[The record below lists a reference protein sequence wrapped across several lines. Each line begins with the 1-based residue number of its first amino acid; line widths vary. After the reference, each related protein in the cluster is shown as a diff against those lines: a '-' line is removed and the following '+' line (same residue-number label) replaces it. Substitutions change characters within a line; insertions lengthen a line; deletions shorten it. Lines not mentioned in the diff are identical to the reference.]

1 MSKNRL
7 TICISALCTAGLFA
21 LAGGNVYAK
30 TVQAEETA
38 QDILLAPTTY
48 QQFLQLGNPTDVAV
62 CDNFTA
68 IADGNLLYLY
78 NKAENEYTTFTH
90 DENAEAEQN
99 HIKKIQFSSTE
110 KLYYAD
116 SSSGDNFYELNVA
129 ELTNTKISAI
139 ACNTFTIFQETLY
152 FAGPTGVLYTTSLA
166 DHSAPKTSIPLANPA
181 RNPSLAFWQDE
192 LYFTDNGAAP
202 ILYKL
207 NPTLGV
213 TTLKQVATFTSPIA
227 HIAIADEVLACTTA
241 SGGFY
246 AYPLGNV
253 PEKILVQDEQEI
265 YTSLTSYGESIF
277 TVCEDSVREFSTSI
291 NAFTDFEITANS
303 ARPNRLNGA
312 TDILLVGEKL
322 FVADVGNSRISVFNT
337 KTNAFETSFNTD
349 TPPTL
354 LASDGATLL
363 TANESGVALYDL
375 TTAYY
380 ANQIAVFNDFSE
392 PLIGV
397 ASVYGTYYLATAN
410 YALSLTKNPDGAY
423 TLDSVEKSVSFHP
436 TLLSADVYGNLY
448 TLKNGDVL
456 QFTEEEFM
464 TANQGGRKIGETTL
478 TDATKLVVDFEKNVY
493 LLQENK
499 IENIHNQT
507 LDFSTPYVYTAT
519 TSLTS
524 FTFGVEEN
532 ATYLLFDGNHLV
544 KTAKLNLPNVNAIE
558 VENADEQIFSAQSVE
573 IQVVKTLPHSLLVQ
587 CDLNAL
593 NGANHFPYLAYE
605 RRNQP
610 LTALRLGETQ
620 AYNLIA
626 VFDEMKGEYST
637 YLVLK
642 TSCETLSSN
651 DYLVSYETGKTAWL
665 SNDVHLY
672 KFPYLTAQLTV
683 ARLPRGGQVT
693 LLGEVNGL
701 DNNYYLVEYVNAT
714 GEKSQGYVPQSY
726 AALYDAA
733 TSPTTETL
741 VGETEKDAD
750 SVMRFVYLILGFAII
765 CILVDFLFLRKKHE
779 ED

>member
-1 MSKNRL
+1 M

-21 LAGGNVYAK
+21 LTGITVYAK
-30 TVQAEETA
+30 TAKAETQA

-48 QQFLQLGNPTDVAV
+48 QQFLQLDNPTDVAV
-62 CDNFTA
+62 CENFTA

-78 NKAENEYTTFTH
+78 DKAQNEYTTFTH
-90 DENAEAEQN
+90 DENAETEQN
-99 HIKKIQFSSTE
+99 YIKKIQFSSTE

-116 SSSGDNFYELNVA
+116 SSSGDNFYELNV
-129 ELTNTKISAI
+129 EDLTSTKISAI
-139 ACNTFTIFQETLY
+139 ACNTFTIFEETLY

-207 NPTLGV
+207 NPSLGV
-213 TTLKQVATFTSPIA
+213 MTLKQVATFTTPIA

-241 SGGFY
+241 SGAFY

-253 PEKILVQDEQEI
+253 PEKILAQETQEV
-265 YTSLTSYGESIF
+265 YTSLAPYGESIY
-277 TVCEDSVREFSTSI
+277 TVCEHSVREFSTSV

-303 ARPNRLNGA
+303 ARPNRLDGA
-312 TDILLVGEKL
+312 TDILLAGEKL
-322 FVADVGNSRISVFNT
+322 FVADAGNSRISVFNT
-337 KTNAFETSFNTD
+337 QTNAFETSFHTD
-349 TPPTL
+349 TPPSF
-354 LASDGATLL
+354 LASDGNTLL
-363 TANESGVALYDL
+363 TANTTDVTLYDL
-375 TTAYY
+375 NTANYG
-380 ANQIAVFNDFSE
+380 NQIARFNAFDE
-392 PLIGV
+392 PLVGV
-397 ASVYGTYYLATAN
+397 ASVYGTYYLASAN
-410 YALSLTKNPDGAY
+410 YAVSLTKNNEGTYA
-423 TLDSVEKSVSFHP
+423 LNKVEKSVSFHP
-436 TLLSADVYGNLY
+436 TLLSADAYGNLY

-456 QFTEEEFM
+456 QFSEEEFM
-464 TANQGGRKIGETTL
+464 TANVSGTKIGETAL
-478 TDATKLVVDFEKNVY
+478 TGASKLVVDFHKTVY
-493 LLQENK
+493 LLQDNK
-499 IENIHNQT
+499 IENTQNQT
-507 LDFSTPYVYTAT
+507 LDFSTPNVYTAT

-524 FTFGVEEN
+524 FTFGIEEN

-544 KTAKLNLPNVNAIE
+544 KTAKLNLPNVNAIN
-558 VENADEQIFSAQSVE
+558 VENADEQIFSSQSVD
-573 IQVVKTLPHSLLVQ
+573 IQVVKTLPRSLLVQ

-593 NGANHFPYLAYE
+593 NGADYFPYLSYE
-605 RRNQP
+605 RRNES

-620 AYNLIA
+620 DYHYIA
-626 VFDEMKGEYST
+626 VFDETKGEYST

-642 TSCETLSSN
+642 TSCEMLSHN
-651 DYLVSYETGKTAWL
+651 DYLVAYETGKTAWL

-672 KFPYLTAQLTV
+672 KFPYLTTQLTA
-683 ARLPRGGQVT
+683 ARLLRGGQVT

-701 DNNYYLVEYVNAT
+701 DTNYYLVEYVNDA
-714 GEKSQGYVPQSY
+714 GETAQGYVPQSY

-741 VGETEKDAD
+741 VGETEKDTD